1 MGDPRYDPTMHHH
14 DKPALTK
21 RLNRIEGQ
29 VRGVS
34 RMVEDGRYCIDIL
47 TQVRAI
53 KAALGQFENE
63 MLKGHLSHCVEDA
76 IVSGDPAEQR
86 RKIEEIIALLDRV
99 G

>member
-1 MGDPRYDPTMHHH
+1 MGR
-14 DKPALTK
+14 
-21 RLNRIEGQ
+21 
-29 VRGVS
+29 
-34 RMVEDGRYCIDIL
+34 
-47 TQVRAI
+47 
-53 KAALGQFENE
+53 FENE

>member
-1 MGDPRYDPTMHHH
+1 MHHH

-34 RMVEDGRYCIDIL
+34 RMVEDGRYCIDIQ
-47 TQVRAI
+47 TQVRAV
-53 KAALGQFENE
+53 KAALARFESE

-76 IVSGDPAEQR
+76 IVSGDPVEQR

>member
-1 MGDPRYDPTMHHH
+1 MHHH
-14 DKPALTK
+14 DKPALAK

-53 KAALGQFENE
+53 KAALNRFESE

-76 IVSGDPAEQR
+76 IVSGDREEQR
-86 RKIEEIIALLDRV
+86 RKIEEIIALLDRADR
-99 G
+99 